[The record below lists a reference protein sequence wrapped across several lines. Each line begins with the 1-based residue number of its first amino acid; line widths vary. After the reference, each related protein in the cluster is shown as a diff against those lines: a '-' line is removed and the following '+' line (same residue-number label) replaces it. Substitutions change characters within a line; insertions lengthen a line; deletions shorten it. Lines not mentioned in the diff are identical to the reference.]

1 VNLKTSHGTQ
11 FIIAHPVYNFLVLNS
26 AKFQAT
32 VTLDKVKKIS
42 NPTVG
47 GSCCILFLKNFR
59 IECRIMALILRR
71 AETTRDRAI
80 SVKKVID
87 VTEWEKQHMNPK
99 IRNSSTKVEEGNN
112 KETRTS
118 K

>member
-71 AETTRDRAI
+71 EQTTRDSPI
-80 SVKKVID
+80 SVIGSKMGVSEIHPR
-87 VTEWEKQHMNPK
+87 Q
-99 IRNSSTKVEEGNN
+99 RYFSEEGG
-112 KETRTS
+112 
-118 K
+118 